1 MDNNEKKI
9 VENLDY
15 MTQNTEVPE
24 SLKPENIEKMLRDH
38 QLEQKKPKK
47 TFHWKR
53 AYTRAAAAVV
63 FLSVIGAAASA
74 LKVDR
79 TAELVSDYVPGL
91 DNGRKRRQGIYS
103 ICRRI
108 MIKSITIFRRMR
120 NKWKK

>member
-53 AYTRAAAAVV
+53 A
-63 FLSVIGAAASA
+63 
-74 LKVDR
+74 
-79 TAELVSDYVPGL
+79 
-91 DNGRKRRQGIYS
+91 
-103 ICRRI
+103 
-108 MIKSITIFRRMR
+108 
-120 NKWKK
+120 